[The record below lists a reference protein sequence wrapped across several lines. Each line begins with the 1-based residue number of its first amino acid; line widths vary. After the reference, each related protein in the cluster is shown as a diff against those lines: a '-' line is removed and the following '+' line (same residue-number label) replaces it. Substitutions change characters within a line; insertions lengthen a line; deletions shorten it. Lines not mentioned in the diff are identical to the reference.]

1 MSNQGL
7 WGVPKDMSDEDAPAA
22 RGGFG
27 GRARRHVD
35 RDDDRHRSC
44 WRKSDFPLE
53 DAFKGCRVKV
63 HEDVPRHIHRLFRS
77 WMPSTMTRSCLSLLS
92 KTRAPASF
100 DATTTAGTLSVV
112 TILAPRVAQAPP
124 PTRPAR
130 RSPNR
135 GLMLSLLFFATSSTT
150 MVSSL

>member
-1 MSNQGL
+1 MNTYCMFDLCRPRHRRGNRGRRAFTDSAAAIDLLGFEQA
-7 WGVPKDMSDEDAPAA
+7 PSDMSDEDAPAA

-63 HEDVPRHIHRLFRS
+63 HEDVPRHIHRLFLALGIQFRWLLTRTELARKLVS
-77 WMPSTMTRSCLSLLS
+77 AEDLLIDNAKEIAWMDCYACP
-92 KTRAPASF
+92 
-100 DATTTAGTLSVV
+100 
-112 TILAPRVAQAPP
+112 
-124 PTRPAR
+124 
-130 RSPNR
+130 
-135 GLMLSLLFFATSSTT
+135 
-150 MVSSL
+150 